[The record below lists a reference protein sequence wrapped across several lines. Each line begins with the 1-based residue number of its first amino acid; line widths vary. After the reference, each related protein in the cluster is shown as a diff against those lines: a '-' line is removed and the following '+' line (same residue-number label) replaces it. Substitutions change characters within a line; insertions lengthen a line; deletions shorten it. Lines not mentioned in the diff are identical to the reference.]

1 MKIINEYLQSRR
13 ISKDLTI
20 ELDNGKEI
28 MVNKSVY
35 DNDNEYEPSWEI
47 VEGQEIYDN
56 LSDDERDELDDF
68 ISDYD
73 I

>member
-1 MKIINEYLQSRR
+1 MKITNEYLQYRR
-13 ISKDLTI
+13 VSKDLTI

-35 DNDNEYEPSWEI
+35 DNDNEYEPEWEI
-47 VEGQEIYDN
+47 IEGKEIYDN
-56 LSDDERDELDDF
+56 LSEDKQNEVDDL